1 MRILFIGDV
10 AGKVGQ
16 KMVKD
21 HLPGLRQRYKPQV
34 VIVNGENAADGRGI
48 TEKIYKDFMAQ
59 GVDCVTMG
67 NHTWDNYEIYD
78 FIDETDR
85 LIRPANYPNSER
97 VPGRG
102 ITYININNQKL
113 AVINLFG
120 RIFMGEYEDP
130 FRVGDE
136 LVAEARKHTNHIFI
150 DFHAEVTSEKQALGL
165 YFDGRVSGVVG
176 THTHVQTNDA
186 RVLPK
191 GTAYLTDAGMT
202 GFYDGVLGMEQGP
215 ILERFLTQLPQ
226 RFKTPDTG
234 VGQLNA
240 CLIETNDSTGL
251 ATKIQTIRID
261 SDTLFMG

>member
-1 MRILFIGDV
+1 MKILFIGDV

-34 VIVNGENAADGRGI
+34 VILNGENAADGRGI
-48 TEKIYKDFMAQ
+48 TERIYKNFLSQ

-85 LIRPANYPNSER
+85 LIRPANYPHNDL
-97 VPGRG
+97 VPGKG
-102 ITYININNQKL
+102 ITYIKINNQTI

-120 RIFMGEYEDP
+120 RTFMGDFDDP

-136 LVAEARKHTNHIFI
+136 LIEEAKQHTNHIFI
-150 DFHAEVTSEKQALGL
+150 DFHAEVTSEKQAIGW
-165 YFDGRVSGVVG
+165 YFDGRVSAVVG
-176 THTHVQTNDA
+176 THTHVQTNDE

-202 GFYDGVLGMEQGP
+202 GYYDGVLGMETAP
-215 ILERFLTQLPQ
+215 IIEKFRTQMPTRFA
-226 RFKTPDTG
+226 TPDTG
-234 VGQLNA
+234 VGQLNG
-240 CLIETNDSTGL
+240 CLIETNDQTGL
-251 ATKIQTIRID
+251 ATRIQTIRID